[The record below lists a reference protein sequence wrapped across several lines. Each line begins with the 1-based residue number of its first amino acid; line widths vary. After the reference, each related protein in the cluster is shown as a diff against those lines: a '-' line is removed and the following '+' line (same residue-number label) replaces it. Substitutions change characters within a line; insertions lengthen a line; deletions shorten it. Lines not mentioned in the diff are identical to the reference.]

1 MCTICA
7 EGKIAPSKLTLR
19 EQRLPLDSAHEG
31 IKLMR
36 SSTRSRLRR
45 SAITVLGLALAFSSV
60 SCGSDN
66 RSGTDQQTT
75 EKPLDVANADAGAIV
90 DIVRGKLAEFD
101 LSGAVFGVWRGDE
114 EVVVGALGGSP
125 LGVPATPDMQLRVG
139 QPMEPML
146 STVLLQLSQDGTL
159 SLDEPI
165 AKWVPDFPRA
175 DQITPRMLANS
186 TTGISD
192 YVTNPEFL
200 KTFYANPIEGFTAE
214 QIFELANARPPLF
227 EPGTDFAYAHSDLC
241 LLGVV
246 LEKATGKPLKEL
258 LEEQILAPLGMNES
272 NVVLTPQMTEPILH
286 GYTNERGMFEDS
298 TFWNPTAFLNSGNM
312 NSTVTDIGRWV
323 RALGTGELLSD
334 NLFNEMMAASTAG
347 LGPLTADRYFAFG
360 TVHLGSWLFMNPAFG
375 GYNGVAF
382 YETGSKTTIVV
393 YVTPGPTTNS
403 DINNAVPIGNDI
415 AALLLPDNPPK
426 VP

>member
-1 MCTICA
+1 
-7 EGKIAPSKLTLR
+7 
-19 EQRLPLDSAHEG
+19 
-31 IKLMR
+31 MR

-165 AKWVPDFPRA
+165 AKWVPD
-175 DQITPRMLANS
+175 
-186 TTGISD
+186 
-192 YVTNPEFL
+192 
-200 KTFYANPIEGFTAE
+200 
-214 QIFELANARPPLF
+214 RP
-227 EPGTDFAYAHSDLC
+227 
-241 LLGVV
+241 
-246 LEKATGKPLKEL
+246 
-258 LEEQILAPLGMNES
+258 
-272 NVVLTPQMTEPILH
+272 
-286 GYTNERGMFEDS
+286 
-298 TFWNPTAFLNSGNM
+298 
-312 NSTVTDIGRWV
+312 
-323 RALGTGELLSD
+323 
-334 NLFNEMMAASTAG
+334 
-347 LGPLTADRYFAFG
+347 
-360 TVHLGSWLFMNPAFG
+360 
-375 GYNGVAF
+375 
-382 YETGSKTTIVV
+382 
-393 YVTPGPTTNS
+393 
-403 DINNAVPIGNDI
+403 
-415 AALLLPDNPPK
+415 
-426 VP
+426 